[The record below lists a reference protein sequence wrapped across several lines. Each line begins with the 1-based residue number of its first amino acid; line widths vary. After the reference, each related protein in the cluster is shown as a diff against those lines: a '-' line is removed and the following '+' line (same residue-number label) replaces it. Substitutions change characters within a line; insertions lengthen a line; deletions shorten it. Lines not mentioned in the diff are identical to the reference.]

1 MKNIWGEI
9 YPIFNKKGYF
19 PLNSKRK
26 RSEIWNKFIE
36 FQRKRFV
43 EQPTNKDK
51 KCKFLQEFK
60 LLLKQSE
67 TYRALA

>member
-1 MKNIWGEI
+1 MKNIWGEK
-9 YPIFNKKGYF
+9 YSIFNKKGYF

-26 RSEIWNKFIE
+26 HSETRNKFIK
-36 FQRKRFV
+36 FQRKCFV
-43 EQPTNKDK
+43 EQPTNKNK

-67 TYRALA
+67 TYPALA

>member
-1 MKNIWGEI
+1 M
-9 YPIFNKKGYF
+9 
-19 PLNSKRK
+19 
-26 RSEIWNKFIE
+26 
-36 FQRKRFV
+36 

-67 TYRALA
+67 TYPAFA